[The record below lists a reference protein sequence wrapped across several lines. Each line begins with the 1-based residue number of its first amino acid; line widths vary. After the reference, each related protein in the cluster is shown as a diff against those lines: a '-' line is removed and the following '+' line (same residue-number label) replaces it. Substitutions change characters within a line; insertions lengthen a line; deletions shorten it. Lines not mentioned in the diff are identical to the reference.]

1 VKVKIILT
9 GVVLSL
15 FALGTTGQ
23 SESPAPKT
31 KIPGDWRTATLSEL
45 KALIPV
51 RAPVEKERI
60 ETELR
65 SATGI
70 TDGRGK
76 AIAAVLL
83 ITAGYSAQG
92 KYSHFLVVQSPLRV
106 GDVELRPGEY
116 VFGYR
121 RSGDAL
127 EVSFY
132 ESASGRPLG
141 TVQAIRNDSRRVV
154 SFRILPPAEGS
165 LMQLGRFVMRY
176 ELLKE

>member
-15 FALGTTGQ
+15 FALGATGQ

-31 KIPGDWRTATLSEL
+31 KIRGDWRTATAGEL
-45 KALIPV
+45 KAIIPA

-92 KYSHFLVVQSPLRV
+92 KYSHFLIVQSPLRV

-132 ESASGRPLG
+132 ESASGRALG
-141 TVQAIRNDSRRVV
+141 TVQAIRNDARRVV
-154 SFRILPPAEGS
+154 SFRILPPTEGS

>member
-1 VKVKIILT
+1 VKIILT
-9 GVVLSL
+9 AVVLT
-15 FALGTTGQ
+15 FVALGASEQ
-23 SESPAPKT
+23 SKSPAPKN
-31 KIPGDWRTATLSEL
+31 KIRGDWRVATSGEL
-45 KALIPV
+45 KSLIPA
-51 RAPVEKERI
+51 RATVEKERI

-70 TDGRGK
+70 TDGKGK
-76 AIAAVLL
+76 AIAGVLL

-92 KYSHFLVVQSPLRV
+92 KYSHFLIVQSPLRV

-121 RSGDAL
+121 RNADAL

-132 ESASGRPLG
+132 ESASGRALG
-141 TVQAIRNDSRRVV
+141 TVQAIRNEGRRVV

-165 LMQLGRFVMRY
+165 LMQLGRFIMRY

>member
-1 VKVKIILT
+1 MKITLT
-9 GVVLSL
+9 AVVLTL
-15 FALGTTGQ
+15 FALGSTVQ
-23 SESPAPKT
+23 SRSPLPKS
-31 KIPGDWRTATLSEL
+31 KNHADWRTATSGEL
-45 KALIPV
+45 KALIPA
-51 RAPVEKERI
+51 RAAVEKESI

-70 TDGRGK
+70 TNGRGK

-92 KYSHFLVVQSPLRV
+92 KYSHFLIVQAPLRV
-106 GDVELRPGEY
+106 ADVELRPGEY
-116 VFGYR
+116 VLGYR
-121 RSGDAL
+121 RSADAL
-127 EVSFY
+127 DVSFY
-132 ESASGRPLG
+132 ESASGRALG
-141 TVQAIRNDSRRVV
+141 TVQAIRNEGRRVV